1 MQEIVEVEN
10 FELYTCEELFY
21 YLMDN
26 LLISPDE
33 DFRDWRHYKQDML
46 DICKNFDKEC
56 HERFGMEETE

>member
-1 MQEIVEVEN
+1 MQEIVELEN

-33 DFRDWRHYKQDML
+33 DFKDWRHYKQDML
-46 DICKNFDKEC
+46 DIAKTFDKEC
-56 HERFGMEETE
+56 HERLGMEETE